1 MIHVLREVVRAVF
14 MDSSHTLYFILIAVC
29 LLLSAFFASAE
40 VAIVSLSKIRVKHL
54 LSNNVKFADILDRF
68 QKQPGIFLSAIL
80 LGNTLV
86 NIAAASLATVVVV
99 KIMGESLGALV
110 ATVVITIA
118 VLIFCEVIPKTIA
131 AHNSEKIALAY
142 SIPVQLLIWVLY
154 PFVWPL
160 NKIGAGFTR
169 MVTTPGEMKPTVD
182 EAEIRTAIDVGEA
195 EGVWKDTEADM
206 IHKAF
211 EFPDRPVR
219 DVMQPRTEV
228 SFLEEGTKLD
238 EFLKIY
244 SEHPHSRF
252 PVYKETPD
260 NVTGMLT
267 VKDVL
272 MAMAKNEIGPE
283 EPVDGLV
290 RQAYFVP
297 ETKRLGEMLAE
308 MRDHNYHMAI
318 VIDEFGGVAGV
329 ANLEHLAAEII
340 GSIGDEM
347 TLNEK
352 EITPIDANTYE
363 VDGGLRIEEANDQ
376 LDLDLPVGEYDTVA
390 GFILSHLG
398 RIPRQGEH
406 FKYRDLKM
414 AITELANRKI
424 ERITITR
431 EKNAQASP

>member
-1 MIHVLREVVRAVF
+1 
-14 MDSSHTLYFILIAVC
+14 MDSQHSLYLVLIVIC
-29 LLLSAFFASAE
+29 LLLSAFFSSAE
-40 VAIVSLSKIRVKHL
+40 VAIISMSRIRVKHL
-54 LSNNVKFADILDRF
+54 LSNDVKFADLLDSF

-86 NIAAASLATVVVV
+86 NIAIASMSTIIAVNVF
-99 KIMGESLGALV
+99 GENLGAVIATITATILV
-110 ATVVITIA
+110 L
-118 VLIFCEVIPKTIA
+118 VLGEVIPKTIA
-131 AHNSEKIALAY
+131 SHNNEKIALAY
-142 SIPVQLLIWVLY
+142 TIPVQLVIWVLY
-154 PFVWPL
+154 PFVWVL

-169 MVTTPGEMKPTVD
+169 IVTDPGETKLTVD

-195 EGVWKDTEADM
+195 EGVWKETEADM
-206 IHKAF
+206 IHRAF

-219 DVMQPRTEV
+219 DVMQPRTEI
-228 SFLEEGTKLD
+228 SFLEEGTRLE

-252 PVYKETPD
+252 PVYHDVPD

-272 MAMAKNEIGPE
+272 MAMAKNEISNE
-283 EPVDGLV
+283 ETVDKLV

-297 ETKRLGEMLAE
+297 ETKRLGELLTE

-318 VIDEFGGVAGV
+318 VIDEFGGVAGI
-329 ANLEHLAAEII
+329 ANLEHLSAEIL

-347 TLNEK
+347 KSNEK

-363 VDGGLRIEEANDQ
+363 IDGGLRVEEANDQ
-376 LDLDLPVGEYDTVA
+376 LELELPEGEYDTMA

-398 RIPRQGEH
+398 RIPNQGEH
-406 FKYRDLKM
+406 FKYRDLTI
-414 AITELANRKI
+414 AITEIVNRKI

-431 EKNAQASP
+431 EKNAPAAT